1 MLSVDLNKYRGL
13 IFDLDGTLLDSM
25 PHHVRA
31 WIQTAREHG
40 FEIDPKLI
48 YAWGGISSQDVVRR
62 FIDMGYPAGDVDL
75 FVKRK
80 VELYREHI
88 NEVKL
93 FAPIEKI
100 LKDAHDR
107 GQLIAIASGTQRVNG
122 EDTLRLHH
130 LEKYVDALV
139 CADDVTHHKPHPESF
154 LTAASKLGL
163 SNEDCLIFEDGK
175 LGIEAALAGGFDCV
189 EGQEGEMIKFYKS
202 K

>member
-1 MLSVDLNKYRGL
+1 MISVDLNSYRGL

-40 FEIDPKLI
+40 FEINPDLI
-48 YAWGGISSQDVVRR
+48 YAWGGISSKDVVKR
-62 FIDMGYPAGDVDL
+62 FSDMGYPAGDVDL

-88 NEVKL
+88 NEVRL

-100 LKDAHDR
+100 LKEAHER
-107 GQLIAIASGTQRVNG
+107 GQLTAIASGTQRING

-154 LTAASKLGL
+154 LTAAEKLGL
-163 SNEDCLIFEDGK
+163 NSKECLVFEDGK
-175 LGIEAALAGGFDCV
+175 LGIEAASAGGFDCV
-189 EGQEGEMIKFYKS
+189 EVQRGEMVKFYLS